1 MKLINKITTLLFVLL
16 LMNINVF
23 TQPKTYL
30 ENSQQMKTKNE
41 TIEKNTIKMTVLYD
55 NYVFTEGTKNAWG
68 FSCFIEGTEKKIL
81 FDTGGEGKILMFN
94 IDKLN
99 INTESVEMIV
109 ISHNHWDHTGGLF
122 TFLEKKSG
130 IPVYLPHSF
139 PGEFIDKVKDAGA
152 SVILINEPA
161 EICNG
166 VYSTGEMEGR
176 VNEQSLIV
184 KTNKGIVVVTGC
196 SHPGIINIIKKAQE
210 IMGEEIYLVFG
221 GFHLKDHSI
230 KATKEII
237 SQFRK
242 LGVKKCG
249 ATHCTGDK
257 QINLFKEAYGNDYIE
272 MGTGRV
278 LEF

>member
-1 MKLINKITTLLFVLL
+1 MKIINKITTLLVVLL

-23 TQPKTYL
+23 TQPKTYP

-41 TIEKNTIKMTVLYD
+41 TIEKNPVKMTVLYD
-55 NYVFTEGTKNAWG
+55 NYLFSEGTKTAWG
-68 FSCFIEGTEKKIL
+68 FSCFIEGTEKSIL
-81 FDTGGEGKILMFN
+81 FDTGGKGEVLMHN

-139 PGEFIDKVKDAGA
+139 PVKFINKVKEAEA
-152 SVILINEPA
+152 TVVLINEPV
-161 EICNG
+161 EICKD
-166 VYSTGEMEGR
+166 VYSTGEIEGP

-184 KTNKGIVVVTGC
+184 KTNKGLVVVTGC
-196 SHPGIINIIKKAQE
+196 SHPGIVKIIKKAQE
-210 IMGEEIYLVFG
+210 IMGEEVYLVFG
-221 GFHLKDHSI
+221 GFHLMRDSEKDV
-230 KATKEII
+230 KEIFN
-237 SQFRK
+237 QLRE

-257 QINLFKEAYGNDYIE
+257 QINLFKEAFGNDYIE

>member
-1 MKLINKITTLLFVLL
+1 MKIINKITTLLVTLL
-16 LMNINVF
+16 LMNINAF
-23 TQPKTYL
+23 TQAKMDS
-30 ENSQQMKTKNE
+30 ENSQPKKAESKTN
-41 TIEKNTIKMTVLYD
+41 EKNSVKMTVLYD
-55 NYVFTEGTKNAWG
+55 NYVFSEGTKNAWG
-68 FSCFIEGTEKKIL
+68 FSCFIEETEKNIL
-81 FDTGGEGKILMFN
+81 FDTGGDGKILMHN
-94 IDKLN
+94 IGKLN
-99 INTESVEMIV
+99 TDPERVETIV

-139 PGEFIDKVKDAGA
+139 PGEFVDKVKDAGA

-161 EICNG
+161 EICKG
-166 VYSTGEMEGR
+166 VFSTGEIEGP

-196 SHPGIINIIKKAQE
+196 SHPGIVNIVKKAQE

-230 KATKEII
+230 KAVNEII
-237 SQFRK
+237 SQFRE